1 MRAWAEPTANPG
13 LHARQGVFEC
23 QCLDVKPYEKKLYVA
38 AATGLAVAAVGL
50 ACRTLGDAEARA
62 KAQQQVHHVWRAA
75 PGAARSMAWRA
86 AVTIGVGI
94 TSVVPSVYLAC
105 MVSTLGLS
113 IWLISSLQDGFFTD
127 RSAARAAFN
136 KELWFPLTAYMAA
149 LLSAPL
155 VALQCAAFRL
165 LKWWPRAMA
174 SVGGLTAAC
183 CFLYVQRL
191 SEEQHKLEQLLESIV
206 AKGAK

>member
-1 MRAWAEPTANPG
+1 
-13 LHARQGVFEC
+13 
-23 QCLDVKPYEKKLYVA
+23 
-38 AATGLAVAAVGL
+38 
-50 ACRTLGDAEARA
+50 
-62 KAQQQVHHVWRAA
+62 
-75 PGAARSMAWRA
+75 MAWRA

-94 TSVVPSVYLAC
+94 TSVVPSVYLAF
-105 MVSTLGLS
+105 MVSTFGLS

-127 RSAARAAFN
+127 RSAARAAFH